1 MAFTHL
7 HLHSEYSLLD
17 GAARIKDVVSRAK
30 ELGMTAI
37 GITDHGNMFGVINFY
52 QECRTQKIKPILGC
66 EVYTARRDRFSK
78 DAARDGTQGHL
89 VLLAYNNI
97 GYKNLMKIVSAGFLE
112 GFYYK
117 PRVDKELLRENSEGI
132 IALSACLAGDI
143 TSKLLYGDYAGAKKE
158 AIELIEIFGKE
169 NFFIEIQDHGLE
181 EQALTNPE
189 LIKLSKELGV
199 GLVATNDVHYVKKE
213 DAEAQ
218 DLLLCIQTAKTIDD
232 ADRMRFPNDEF
243 YLKSEDEMRKLFI
256 NIPEACDNTALIADR
271 CNVEIDFKS
280 LHLPDFQSP
289 EGYSNNEYLR
299 KLCGQGLSERYFLN
313 QQVSDERKD
322 FLEERLEMELSVIEK
337 MGYVEYFLVVWDFID
352 YAKKNGIMVGTGR
365 GSAAGSIVS
374 YVLKITDIDPIE
386 YNLIFERFLNPERVS
401 MPDID
406 IDFCIERRQEVI
418 DYVKGKY
425 GEDKVAL
432 IITFGTLA
440 ARAGIRDVGRALN
453 ISYAEVDA
461 VAKAVPEA
469 PGMTIGKALAMSPD
483 LKKKYDYEENARKM
497 IDLALALEGIPKNS
511 STHAAGVVISKEPIS
526 EYVPLYNG
534 GKGTATQFTMSTIE
548 ELGLLKM
555 DFLGLRNLTII
566 RNTIELVE
574 KSQGKK
580 IDLEN
585 LELND
590 SETYKTISDGNTQ
603 GIFQLESQGMT
614 QFMKNLKPNCIEDII
629 AGISLYRPGPMDYIP
644 SYIENKKNPEGI
656 RYLHESLKPI
666 LEVTYGCI
674 VYQEQVMQI
683 VRELAGYSYGRS
695 DLMRRAMGK
704 KKMDVMLKE
713 KENFIFGLPEEG
725 VDGCVKRG
733 VPKHIAEEIF
743 NNMVSFAEYAFNKS
757 HAAAYAVI
765 GYQTAYLKTHYP
777 CEFMAALMTSV
788 MGRPEKVAMYIRNAK
803 EMGIEV
809 LPPDVN
815 ESELGFS
822 AKNGKI
828 RFGLKGIK
836 GVGENSIISIIE
848 KRNKDGRS
856 KDLAQFISNLDTK
869 TTNKKSL
876 ESLIKAGALD
886 SLNPN
891 RAQSLVVYEKLLESA
906 QNVNK
911 KNVEG
916 QISMFQLNSD
926 VMEDVSASVN
936 MPDISPFTDQ
946 ILGLM
951 EKEMTGIYITAHPL
965 DKYKEEMNNLA
976 TLYAEDI
983 MDNLDDEETV
993 ENEISI
999 INNSSEGK
1007 HRDGDK
1013 AVILGIINKVKTIIT
1028 KNNRTMAFLE
1038 VEDLTGIM
1046 EVIVFYRTYE
1056 QYQSQIKEDSVVI
1069 ITGTVSMKGDEA
1081 PKVLANEIG
1090 GLDEISQRNLI
1101 KENKGKEYNIKADKN
1116 VGRHDEK
1123 FTSRK
1128 NIERSINLEGAVEQQ
1143 EPMPL
1148 VKIKIDDERNFET
1161 VRNILQENKGDVQVI
1176 LYLPNKKTLMANKE
1190 MNVNPTEE
1198 FLHKLSKLLGREN
1211 IKVENL

>member
-17 GAARIKDVVSRAK
+17 GAARINDVVSRAK
-30 ELGMTAI
+30 ELEMTSVA
-37 GITDHGNMFGVINFY
+37 ITDHGNMFGVINFY
-52 QECRTQKIKPILGC
+52 KECKKQGIKPILGC

-78 DAARDGTQGHL
+78 DPSRDGSQGHL

-97 GYKNLMKIVSAGFLE
+97 GYKNLMKIVSSGFLE

-117 PRVDKELLRENSEGI
+117 PRVDKGLLKENSEGI
-132 IALSACLAGDI
+132 IALSACLAGDV
-143 TSKLLYGDYAGAKKE
+143 TSKLIYGDYEGAKKE
-158 AIELIEIFGKE
+158 ALDMMEIFGKE

-181 EQALTNPE
+181 EQAITNPE
-189 LIKLSKELGV
+189 LIKLSRELGI

-213 DAEAQ
+213 DAEAH
-218 DLLLCIQTAKTIDD
+218 DVLLCIQTAKTIDD
-232 ADRMRFPNDEF
+232 EDRMRFSTDEF
-243 YLKSEDEMRKLFI
+243 YMKSEDEMRMLFL
-256 NIPEACDNTALIADR
+256 NVPEACDNTAIIAER
-271 CNVEIDFKS
+271 CNVEIDFDS
-280 LHLPDFQSP
+280 LHLPDFDSP
-289 EGYSNNEYLR
+289 EGYTNGEYLR
-299 KLCGQGLSERYFLN
+299 KLCNEGLEERYFINKKL
-313 QQVSDERKD
+313 SDEKKN
-322 FLEERLEMELSVIEK
+322 FLIQRLEMELSVIEK

-352 YAKKNGIMVGTGR
+352 YAKRNGIMVGTGR

-418 DYVKGKY
+418 EYVKNKY

-461 VAKAVPEA
+461 VAKSVPEA
-469 PGMTIGKALAMSPD
+469 PGMTLGKALAMSPE
-483 LKKKYDYEENARKM
+483 LKKKYDSEENARRM
-497 IDLALALEGIPKNS
+497 IDFALALEGIPKNS
-511 STHAAGVVISKEPIS
+511 STHAAGVVISKEPIG

-574 KSQGKK
+574 KSQGIK
-580 IDLEN
+580 IN
-585 LELND
+585 LEDIKLED
-590 SETYKTISDGNTQ
+590 AETYKTIADGNTQ

-614 QFMKNLKPNCIEDII
+614 QFMKNLKPTCIEDII

-644 SYIENKKNPEGI
+644 MYIENKKNPKGI
-656 RYLHESLKPI
+656 EYLHESLKPI

-683 VRELAGYSYGRS
+683 VRELAGYSFGRS

-704 KKMDVMLKE
+704 KKMDVMLQE
-713 KENFIFGLPEEG
+713 KHNFIFGLPEEG

-733 VPKHIAEEIF
+733 IPEHIAEEIF

-765 GYQTAYLKTHYP
+765 GYQTAYLKTHYQ

-803 EMGIEV
+803 EMGLEV
-809 LPPDVN
+809 LPPDIN
-815 ESELGFS
+815 ESELGFIV
-822 AKNGKI
+822 KDGKI

-836 GVGENSIISIIE
+836 SVGENSIISLIE
-848 KRNKDGRS
+848 KREKEGGAKDI
-856 KDLAQFISNLDTK
+856 AQFISKLDTK
-869 TTNKKSL
+869 TINKKSL

-906 QNVNK
+906 QNLNK
-911 KNVEG
+911 RNVAG
-916 QISMFQLNSD
+916 QISMFQTNKD
-926 VMEDVSASVN
+926 IMEEASASVN
-936 MPDISPFTDQ
+936 MPEISPFSDQ
-946 ILGLM
+946 VLGLM

-965 DKYKEEMNNLA
+965 DKYKEEISKYA
-976 TLYAEDI
+976 TLFAEDI
-983 MDNLDDEETV
+983 MDNFDEEEAISD
-993 ENEISI
+993 ENSIS
-999 INNSSEGK
+999 NQLEGK
-1007 HRDGDK
+1007 HNDGEN
-1013 AVILGIINKVKTIIT
+1013 VVVVGIINKIRTIIT
-1028 KNNRTMAFLE
+1028 KNNKTMAFLE
-1038 VEDLTGIM
+1038 LEDLTGII

-1056 QYQSQIKEDSVVI
+1056 QYQSLLKEDSVVI
-1069 ITGTVSMKGDEA
+1069 ISGTVSMKEDEA
-1081 PKVLANEIG
+1081 PKVLANNIG
-1090 GLDEISQRNLI
+1090 DFDEIDLNKFKAKNIQSGL
-1101 KENKGKEYNIKADKN
+1101 ENKAKANDK
-1116 VGRHDEK
+1116 
-1123 FTSRK
+1123 TK
-1128 NIERSINLEGAVEQQ
+1128 NSNYKKDVST
-1143 EPMPL
+1143 L
-1148 VKIKIDDERNFET
+1148 VKIRIDNEENFEE
-1161 VRNILQENKGDVQVI
+1161 VSRIMQEHKGQSQVI
-1176 LYLPNKKTLMANKE
+1176 IYLPNKKALKAKNE
-1190 MNVNPTEE
+1190 MNVNPTNE
-1198 FLHKLSKLLGREN
+1198 FLEKVRNLLGEAN
-1211 IKVENL
+1211 IKVEEEEG